1 MVVCPSCGSANAD
14 EARFCAS
21 CGASL
26 LTACPH
32 CGGEVPGQAR
42 FCPTCGEA
50 VSEAVGEPAAPSG
63 QERRLVTVLFAD
75 VTGSTALGE
84 QLDPEQLREV
94 MDTFFAAMRR
104 EIEAEGGTVEK
115 FIGDAVMAAF
125 GVPVAHEDDPARAVR
140 AATRMLRR
148 LDDVNDSLA
157 QSHDVTLQVRI
168 GVNTG
173 EVLATTEPRPGE
185 AMATGDTVNAAARLQ
200 GAAEPGTI
208 VIGERTARGVRGFR
222 LEDLGPLELKGKA
235 QPVRA
240 FLVSEELPL
249 APDRGVPGL
258 RAPLV
263 GRDTELELLRS
274 IYARAVAEGR
284 PNLVTVYGDAGV
296 GKSRLTSEFLS
307 WAEGTDPPPR
317 TVRGRCLPYGEG
329 ITYWPLAEI
338 LKSTA
343 SVLDTDP
350 PDLVLEKIAKA
361 CDDILTD
368 EVTSDR
374 ARTTAALAYTVGVED
389 PAFGFGDMDPR
400 EVRAELHAA
409 WRSFFS
415 ALGAAAPTIVVIE
428 DIHWADAAL
437 LDLLDELAEGV
448 TGRVVFICPSR
459 PELTG
464 RRPDWGG
471 GRRNFSSLALDPL
484 TVDEA
489 EHLVRALLAIDD
501 LPDRVRSRILE
512 RGEGNPFFLEEIL
525 RHLIDGG
532 LVVHEGGG
540 WRAAAAVAE
549 VEIPDTVQAVLAARI
564 DLLEPTAKR
573 VLQGAAVVGRDFW
586 PGPARLLGGVEAGD
600 VDTTLRVLQ
609 DRDLI
614 VSRLSSRISGER
626 EFTFKHVLTRD
637 VAYESLPH
645 RERPAAHARVAAWIE
660 GTAGDRVREFNELL
674 AYHFSTAARDS
685 REGDIDEAESERL
698 RSKAFAY
705 LLDASTDS
713 RRRDVPKKAQRLADD
728 ALGFAA
734 GPLERSLALA
744 TLGRAYYAD
753 GDGDPAWHSFRK
765 AAQVRAD
772 AVTAPDAGVADL
784 CARACDMPTRWPGSM
799 RLTPT
804 ETEVRTYLELG
815 MAYLPEGASEER
827 IKIQMIRATWS
838 FAYPERAF
846 SDEEFAELER
856 AGLDA
861 YETAMQL
868 GLPNLASAALD
879 AVQSVP
885 VSRGRYARAMEYSG
899 MRERLLPDLTDL
911 GEVGDLSAC
920 SAWCNYEVGK
930 YGASERWASEGIRRT
945 EGRAGSFLLHSQ
957 AWRCVSRFR
966 LGDWDGAWEDFR
978 AIRERLD
985 ERRDEPPYFAAHA
998 YGAALLIDH
1007 ARGVSA
1013 EMQRLAD
1020 RLNPLESSV
1029 EGRFTRLRPWLAV
1042 VSIVRGDFVKAHDRL
1057 DDLPAGW
1064 RVHGGEVL
1072 EARCELVRAEAAWEA
1087 APSVITESREH
1098 AATGGLPIL
1107 ALFADR
1113 LEGHALLQT
1122 GDPARALD
1130 LLLHARDGFEAHGA
1144 TYERA
1149 RTERLLADAFRA
1161 SDRPDEAKA
1170 VSDEA
1175 QREFERLGVTV
1186 PW

>member
-1 MVVCPSCGSANAD
+1 V
-14 EARFCAS
+14 
-21 CGASL
+21 
-26 LTACPH
+26 
-32 CGGEVPGQAR
+32 
-42 FCPTCGEA
+42 

-148 LDDVNDSLA
+148 LEDVNDSLA

-200 GAAEPGTI
+200 AAAEPGTI
-208 VIGERTARGVRGFR
+208 VIGERTARSVRGFR

-240 FLVSEELPL
+240 FLVSEELHL
-249 APDRGVPGL
+249 APERGVPGL

-296 GKSRLTSEFLS
+296 GKSRLTLEFLS
-307 WAEGTDPPPR
+307 WAEGTLPAPR
-317 TVRGRCLPYGEG
+317 MVRGRCLPYGEG

-361 CDDILTD
+361 SDDILTD

-389 PAFGFGDMDPR
+389 PAFEFGDMDPR

-415 ALGAAAPTIVVIE
+415 ALGAAAPTIVVVE

-448 TGRVVFICPSR
+448 TGSVVFICPSR

-464 RRPDWGG
+464 RRPGWGG

-501 LPDRVRSRILE
+501 LPDRVRARILE
-512 RGEGNPFFLEEIL
+512 RGEGNPFFIEEIL

-532 LVVHEGGG
+532 LVFLEMGR
-540 WRAAAAVAE
+540 WRAAAGVAE

-586 PGPARLLGGVEAGD
+586 PGPARLLGGVEAED
-600 VDTTLRVLQ
+600 VDATLRVLQ

-626 EFTFKHVLTRD
+626 EFTFKHILTRD
-637 VAYESLPH
+637 VAYESLPR
-645 RERPAAHARVAAWIE
+645 RERSGAHARVAAWIE
-660 GTAGDRVREFNELL
+660 EMTGDRVREFNELL
-674 AYHFSTAARDS
+674 AYHFSTAARAA
-685 REGDIDEAESERL
+685 RETGGDEAEAERL
-698 RSKAFAY
+698 RMKAFGY
-705 LLDASTDS
+705 LLDASTDA
-713 RRRDVPKKAQRLADD
+713 RRREVVKKAQRLADD
-728 ALGFAA
+728 ALGFAV
-734 GPLERSLALA
+734 GPLERSLALD
-744 TLGRAYYAD
+744 TMGRAYYAD
-753 GDGDPAWHSFRK
+753 FDGDPAWRCFLE
-765 AAQVRAD
+765 AAQVRAGAVPPPD
-772 AVTAPDAGVADL
+772 AVVADL
-784 CARACDMPTRWPGSM
+784 CGRACDMPTRWPGSM
-799 RLTPT
+799 RSLPD
-804 ETEVRTYLELG
+804 EEQVRECLELGRSYLPQGDTEVRI
-815 MAYLPEGASEER
+815 R
-827 IKIQMIRATWS
+827 IQMIRASWP
-838 FAYPERAF
+838 FAYPDRDY
-846 SDEEFAELER
+846 SEEELADFE
-856 AGLDA
+856 ATGLEA
-861 YETAMQL
+861 YEVAVRL
-868 GLPNLASAALD
+868 GLANLASAALD
-879 AVQSVP
+879 GAQGVSA
-885 VSRGRYARAMEYSG
+885 SRGRYARVVEISR
-899 MRERLLPDLTDL
+899 MRKPLLPDLTDL
-911 GEVGDLSAC
+911 SEVGDLTAS
-920 SAWCNYEVGK
+920 SAWSDYEVGD
-930 YGASERWASEGIRRT
+930 YRGSNHWASEGIRLT
-945 EGRAGSFLLHSQ
+945 EGRATAFRLHSQ
-957 AWRCVSRFR
+957 AWRCVARYR
-966 LGDWDGAWEDFR
+966 LGDWDGAIDDFHS
-978 AIRERLD
+978 IRELLE
-985 ERRDEPPYFAAHA
+985 ERRDEPPYFMAHA

-1007 ARGVSA
+1007 ARGGSA
-1013 EMQRLAD
+1013 EMERLAD
-1020 RLNPLESSV
+1020 RLSPLESTS
-1029 EGRFTRLRPWLAV
+1029 EGRFTRLRPWLAMLSV
-1042 VSIVRGDFVKAHDRL
+1042 VRGDFAKAHERL
-1057 DDLPAGW
+1057 NDLPGGW

-1087 APSVITESREH
+1087 APSIVAEAREF
-1098 AATGGLPIL
+1098 ATTGGLLIL
-1107 ALFADR
+1107 SLFADR
-1113 LEGHALLQT
+1113 LEGQALLET
-1122 GDPARALD
+1122 GDPARGLE
-1130 LLLHARDGFEAHGA
+1130 LLLHARDGFAAHDA
-1144 TYERA
+1144 AYERA

-1175 QREFERLGVTV
+1175 QRELERLGVTV
-1186 PW
+1186 LG